1 MKPEDR
7 RTQKTVT
14 ETSEEHF
21 LQGVFYYDKGLDARN
36 ANEDGADTFFK
47 EAFGCFVQAAEMDN
61 VHAQN

>member
-36 ANEDGADTFFK
+36 ANEDGADAFFK
-47 EAFGCFVQAAEMDN
+47 EAFGCFVQAA
-61 VHAQN
+61 

>member
-36 ANEDGADTFFK
+36 ANEDGADAFFK
-47 EAFGCFVQAAEMDN
+47 EAFGCFLTAAEMGN
-61 VHAQN
+61 LHAQN